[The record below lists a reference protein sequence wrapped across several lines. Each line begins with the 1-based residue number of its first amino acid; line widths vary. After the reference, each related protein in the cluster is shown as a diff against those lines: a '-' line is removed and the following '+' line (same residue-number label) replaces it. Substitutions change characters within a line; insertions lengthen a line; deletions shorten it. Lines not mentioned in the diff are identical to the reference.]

1 MNSTTKILDPISAPL
16 NGINLIEAS
25 AGTGKTYTIS
35 TLFIRLLLE
44 KKLTIDKILVVT
56 FTEAATEE
64 LRDRIRKRLRDTLLA
79 FQDNYSEDKII
90 IGLLKQ
96 YQDRQTVITNL
107 TNAIRSFDEAAIFT
121 IHSFCKQMLQDNAF
135 ASGVLFDVELI
146 TDQNYLLCEIVE
158 DFWRQ
163 HFYQA
168 SQLFLTYALENGYK
182 NPSSLLTNLNYGHL
196 NIIPQFELAELDTE
210 EAQFKAAFLAAKEV
224 WDKQGIQDVL
234 SNSKSLNKNKYRNI
248 PLLCS
253 ELDIFFQSLSVNLPD
268 KFVKFTN
275 DELAASVKKGQTAP
289 KHKFFDLCDI
299 LFSSQTTLLKTFRQH
314 LLALKVK
321 LFTLTQQEL
330 VQKKQQNNI
339 QSFDDLL
346 FNLHKA
352 LTGNNGNSLANA
364 IRNKYR
370 VALIDEFQDTDP
382 IQYDI
387 FHTIYSTNSTLFLIG
402 DPKQAIYSFRGAD
415 IYTYLTAKKDADH
428 RYTLA
433 TNWRSEA
440 NLINATNLLFTQ
452 QPNPFLFENIP
463 FTPVSAPPGKLITNT
478 PCLHL
483 WYVSRNLAR
492 ANKLITKSWA
502 NQNIPKAV
510 GYEIAKLLQSEM
522 LIDNKPIVAGDIAIL
537 VRTNR
542 QAIQIQ
548 KTLTKLRIASVLY
561 SRESLFDSHEI
572 LEINRILL
580 AIAEP
585 NNEGL
590 IKSALTTD
598 IFGISGNELHDLMA
612 DDKQWQIKL
621 NQFQHYHFLWQK
633 FGFIKM
639 YRTLLLQEQV
649 QTHLLSFPDGERRL
663 TNVLHIGEILQQ
675 TAVQQK
681 LGMNRLCQWL
691 EQSHDDEELRLESDE
706 KLVKI
711 VTIHK
716 SKGLEYPIVFC
727 PFIWDGALH
736 SQKAKQFVFHNGTE
750 LTLDLGSDEQEQ
762 HRKQAE
768 KEEQAEN
775 LRLFYVAVTRAKYRC
790 YLVWGAFKDTGKS
803 ALSHLLYPDIEQETD
818 TQFMQVLQ
826 DLVAKSDRTIQI
838 SELPLEPVTYQ
849 RPIDKTEQLQARKFT
864 GKIDKTW
871 QVSSFSALST
881 HTYQPEREHISKSDN
896 DIFNFPKG
904 ARTGIFLHSLLEN
917 LDFNQPNE
925 DVIQQYLIKFG
936 FDVERWL
943 PTVIKLI
950 TNVLNTPLGACSLS
964 QITQDKRLNELEFY
978 YPLAQITDAGLQAI
992 FTDHSISNIA
1002 SVRGFMKGYIDMVFE
1017 FEGKYYLVDYKSNM
1031 LGNQQEHYHWKQ
1043 LHKVMS
1049 KEDYILQYHIYSV
1062 ALHRYLAYRLPD
1074 YNYDTHFGGVY
1085 YLFLRGMQWDSEH
1098 GIYWDRPNNK
1108 LIQELSD
1115 YFAGV

>member
-1 MNSTTKILDPISAPL
+1 MNSIKILDPLTVPL

-79 FQDNYSEDKII
+79 FQNNESEDKII
-90 IGLLKQ
+90 IGLLNK
-96 YQDRQTVITNL
+96 YPDRKTIIVNL
-107 TNAIRSFDEAAIFT
+107 INAIRSFDEASIFT

-163 HFYQA
+163 HFYNA
-168 SQLFLTYALENGYK
+168 SQLFLDYALENGYK
-182 NPSSLLTNLNYGHL
+182 NPASLLTNLNYGHL
-196 NIIPQFELAELDTE
+196 NIIPQFKLTELDTT
-210 EAQFKAAFLAAKEV
+210 QFQTAFLAAKQA
-224 WDKQGIQDVL
+224 WNQQDIQDLLV
-234 SNSKSLNKNKYRNI
+234 NSKSLNKNKYRNI
-248 PLLCS
+248 PLWCN
-253 ELDIFFQSLSVNLPD
+253 ELNIFFQSSTINLPA
-268 KFVKFTN
+268 KFIKFTSS
-275 DELAASVKKGQTAP
+275 ELAASVKKGQTAP
-289 KHKFFDLCDI
+289 KHEFFDLCDI
-299 LFSSQTTLLKTFRQH
+299 LYSCQTDLLQAFDQH

-321 LFTLTQQEL
+321 LFVITKQKLT
-330 VQKKQQNNI
+330 QKKQQYNI

-352 LTGNNGNSLANA
+352 LTSSNGHNLANT
-364 IRNKYR
+364 IRNKYQ

-387 FHTIYSTNSTLFLIG
+387 FHTIYAINSTLFLIG

-415 IYTYLTAKKDADH
+415 IYTYLIASEDADN

-433 TNWRSEA
+433 TNWRSESD
-440 NLINATNLLFTQ
+440 LINAINLLFTQ
-452 QPNPFLFENIP
+452 RTNPFLFENIK
-463 FTPVSAPPGKLITNT
+463 FIPVSAPPDKPITNT
-478 PCLHL
+478 ACLYL
-483 WYVSRNLAR
+483 WYVPRSLAK
-492 ANKLITKSWA
+492 ANKIINKSWA

-510 GYEIAKLLQSEM
+510 SYEIAKLLQSEM
-522 LIDNKPIVAGDIAIL
+522 LIDKKPIVAGDIAIL

-548 KTLTKLRIASVLY
+548 RTLTKFGIASVLY

-572 LEINRILL
+572 MEIKRILL

-585 NNEGL
+585 NREGL
-590 IKSALTTD
+590 IKAALTTD
-598 IFGISGNELHDLMA
+598 IFGISGNKLHNLMA

-621 NQFQHYHFLWQK
+621 NHFQHYHFLWQR

-639 YRTLLLQEQV
+639 YRTVLLQEQV

-663 TNVLHIGEILQQ
+663 TNILHIGEILQQ
-675 TAVQQK
+675 VAVQQK
-681 LGMNRLCQWL
+681 LGMIRLCQWL
-691 EQSHDDEELRLESDE
+691 EQAHEEEELHLESDE

-727 PFIWDGALH
+727 PFVWDGALH
-736 SQKAKQFVFHNGTE
+736 SKKAKQFVFHNGTE
-750 LTLDLGSDEQEQ
+750 LTLDLGSSEQEQ
-762 HRKQAE
+762 HRVQAE

-790 YLVWGAFKDTGKS
+790 YLIWGAFKDTGKS
-803 ALSHLLYPDIEQETD
+803 ALSHLLYPDIEREAD
-818 TQFMQVLQ
+818 SQFIQILQ
-826 DLVAKSDRTIQI
+826 DLVAKSNRTIQI

-849 RPIDKTEQLQARKFT
+849 RPIDKSERLQARKFT

-871 QVSSFSALST
+871 QVSSFSTLSN
-881 HTYQPEREHISKSDN
+881 HNYQPEREHISKSDN

-904 ARTGIFLHSLLEN
+904 VTTGLFLHSLLEN
-917 LDFNQPNE
+917 LDFNQPDE
-925 DVIQQYLIKFG
+925 DLIQQHLIKFG

-943 PTVIKLI
+943 PTVIELI
-950 TNVLNTPLGACSLS
+950 SKVLNVPLGSCSLS
-964 QITQDKRLNELEFY
+964 QINQQKRLNELEFY
-978 YPLAQITDAGLQAI
+978 YPLSKITNFGLQEI
-992 FTDHSISNIA
+992 FPDKLISNID

-1017 FEGKYYLVDYKSNM
+1017 YEGKYYIIDYKSNM
-1031 LGNQQEHYHWKQ
+1031 LGNQQEDYHWQQ
-1043 LHKVMS
+1043 LYKVMVR
-1049 KEDYILQYHIYSV
+1049 EDYILQYHIYSI

-1074 YNYDTHFGGVY
+1074 YNYATHFGGVY
-1085 YLFLRGMQWDSEH
+1085 YLFLRGMQWDSKY
-1098 GIYWDRPNNK
+1098 GIYWDRPDIK
-1108 LIQELSD
+1108 LIQKLSN
-1115 YFAGV
+1115 YFAGEL

>member
-1 MNSTTKILDPISAPL
+1 MNPIKILDPLSTPL

-79 FQDNYSEDKII
+79 FQNNGSEDKII
-90 IGLLKQ
+90 SGLLEKH
-96 YQDRQTVITNL
+96 QDYKTVITSL
-107 TNAIRSFDEAAIFT
+107 TNAIRSFDEASIFT

-146 TDQNYLLCEIVE
+146 TDQNYLLYEIVE

-163 HFYQA
+163 HFYNA

-182 NPSSLLTNLNYGHL
+182 NPASLLTNLNYGHL

-210 EAQFKAAFLAAKEV
+210 ESLFREAFITAKQA
-224 WDKQGIQDVL
+224 WNQQDIQDL
-234 SNSKSLNKNKYRNI
+234 LLNSKSLNRNKYRNI
-248 PLLCS
+248 PLWCN
-253 ELDIFFQSLSVNLPD
+253 ELNIFFQSSSVNLPA

-275 DELAASVKKGQTAP
+275 RELATSVKKGQTAP
-289 KHKFFDLCDI
+289 KHDFFDLCDI
-299 LFSSQTTLLKTFRQH
+299 LFSCQTNLLKTFEQH

-321 LFTLTQQEL
+321 LFTITKRELT
-330 VQKKQQNNI
+330 QKKQQYNI

-346 FNLHKA
+346 FNLHTA
-352 LTGNNGNSLANA
+352 LTGNNGNNLASA
-364 IRNKYR
+364 IRNKYQ

-387 FHTIYSTNSTLFLIG
+387 FDTIYAVNSTLFLIG

-415 IYTYLTAKKDADH
+415 IYTYLTASKNADNH
-428 RYTLA
+428 YTLA

-440 NLINATNLLFTQ
+440 DLINATNLLFTQ
-452 QPNPFLFENIP
+452 RTNPFIFKRIQ
-463 FTPVSAPPGKLITNT
+463 FTPVSAPPDKSITNT
-478 PCLHL
+478 ACLHL
-483 WYVSRNLAR
+483 WYAPRSLAK

-502 NQNIPKAV
+502 TQNIPKAV
-510 GYEIAKLLQSEM
+510 GYEIAKLLLSGM
-522 LIDNKPIVAGDIAIL
+522 LIDKKPIVAGDIAIL

-548 KTLTKLRIASVLY
+548 RTLTKLGISSVLY

-572 LEINRILL
+572 LEIKRILL

-585 NNEGL
+585 NREGL
-590 IKSALTTD
+590 IKAALTTD
-598 IFGISGNELHDLMA
+598 IFGISGNELHDLMI

-621 NQFQHYHFLWQK
+621 NHFQNYHFLWQR

-639 YRTLLLQEQV
+639 YRTLLQQEQV

-663 TNVLHIGEILQQ
+663 TNILHIGEILQQ
-675 TAVQQK
+675 AAVQQK

-691 EQSHDDEELRLESDE
+691 EQAHEEEELRLESDE

-736 SQKAKQFVFHNGTE
+736 SKKSKQFVFHNGTE
-750 LTLDLGSDEQEQ
+750 LTLDLGSAEQEE
-762 HRKQAE
+762 HREQAE

-838 SELPLEPVTYQ
+838 SELPLEPVIYQ
-849 RPIDKTEQLQARKFT
+849 RLVDKTEQLQSNKFT

-871 QVSSFSALST
+871 KVSSFSALST
-881 HTYQPEREHISKSDN
+881 HNYQPERERIAKSDN

-917 LDFNQPNE
+917 LDFIQPDE
-925 DVIQQYLIKFG
+925 ALIQQYLIKFG

-943 PTVIKLI
+943 PTTIKFI
-950 TNVLNTPLGACSLS
+950 TNILNTPLGICKLS
-964 QITQDKRLNELEFY
+964 QISQQKRLNELEFY
-978 YPLAQITDAGLQAI
+978 YPLSKITNSGLQAI
-992 FTDHSISNIA
+992 FTEHSISNIA

-1017 FEGKYYLVDYKSNM
+1017 YEGKYYLVDYKSNM
-1031 LGNQQEHYHWKQ
+1031 LGNQQEHYHRKQ
-1043 LHKVMS
+1043 LYKVMA

-1074 YNYDTHFGGVY
+1074 YDYATHFGGVY
-1085 YLFLRGMQWDSEH
+1085 YLFLRGMQWDSEY
-1098 GIYWDRPNNK
+1098 GIYSDLPNIE
-1108 LIQELSD
+1108 LIQKLSD
-1115 YFAGV
+1115 YFDGN